1 MYVCLLKNEIFC
13 TCTFHLIRSHTA
25 NFFFLKFI
33 YAAVRNWAHAN
44 LSFRKK
50 KTLCDIKE
58 GKLLE
63 KKKRIR
69 PPLDLLMVKILRMR
83 CLFIINI
90 KGYSE
95 TKIIV
100 LNLYR
105 IFSAS

>member
-13 TCTFHLIRSHTA
+13 TCIFHLIRSHTA
-25 NFFFLKFI
+25 NFFPEVYLRCNAKLGSCQPL
-33 YAAVRNWAHAN
+33 VQE
-44 LSFRKK
+44 K

-63 KKKRIR
+63 KKKKIR
-69 PPLDLLMVKILRMR
+69 PPPDLLMVKILRMR

-95 TKIIV
+95 TKNNCFKFV
-100 LNLYR
+100 
-105 IFSAS
+105 

>member
-13 TCTFHLIRSHTA
+13 TCTFHLTRSQTA
-25 NFFFLKFI
+25 IFFLKFI
-33 YAAVRNWAHAN
+33 YAAMRNWAHAN

-95 TKIIV
+95 TKKVV